1 MSVKVLVTGSREFY
15 DYQMIYT
22 ALDEVYVARPMSG
35 MIVIHGAAKGA
46 DSIADVWAV
55 SRPGVSVVR
64 VPADWD
70 NDGRA
75 AGPIRNRR
83 MLELNP
89 DVVLAFFQP
98 GAKNIGTTQMANMAK
113 HDGFEV
119 REFRATD

>member
-1 MSVKVLVTGSREFY
+1 VSVKVLVTGSREFY
-15 DYQMIYT
+15 DYHMIYT
-22 ALDEVYVARPMSG
+22 ALDEVYVSRPMSG

-46 DSIADVWAV
+46 DTIADKWAV
-55 SRPGVSVVR
+55 TRPDVSVVR

-70 NDGRA
+70 NDGLK

-98 GAKNIGTTQMANMAK
+98 GAKNIGTSQMANMAK
-113 HDGFEV
+113 NDGFEV
-119 REFRATD
+119 REFHATD